1 MGRTTRGEERHARQQ
16 RGRRRRRFVAAATAG
31 TMLAASVALASDL
44 DVATLDIDTNA
55 PVTEITLE
63 AGDEYTFKIEMSITG
78 QQNGNATF
86 KLNRD
91 WVLEGGSFTG
101 SNPQSFE
108 VSSRSASAQPTV
120 LETTGKLTVA
130 ADQPAGAFTLRLSG
144 YDFET
149 SSPPALKMGTPA
161 TLGVSVRS
169 PAPADIDP
177 PTWECLPAAAGANW
191 QAVEGTHECTASD
204 ESGLAEG
211 TPATFT
217 LSTNVGDGNEDG
229 NASTGTQE
237 LCDIHGNCTIAG
249 PITGW
254 KIDRKAPT
262 ITDLGPTAQPN
273 EASWYRTDV
282 TNRFSASDGGS
293 GLEPDFVTP
302 FEQSTS
308 GEGVAVT
315 VSSGPVSDVVGNENT
330 GIASAAFQIDKTAPT
345 VTCDSPAPTYTLN
358 ESSPVRVTATVSD
371 SLSGPKEMA
380 VGAAPDVSTVGT
392 RTVRLTGEDFAG
404 NTAQADCS
412 YSVGYAEVR
421 LLQPVRSDGT
431 SVFKRNATVPLKF
444 ELRDA
449 QGVKVSH
456 EEAQAIADRGGARV
470 FLSYT
475 GGTNGSP
482 NEDVVSTS
490 AHSGTEFRYDE
501 KDGQFIFNL
510 STRNLT
516 IGSYDVIVKISSG
529 GGATFD
535 DGIFQDGT
543 AGTFGLR

>member
-1 MGRTTRGEERHARQQ
+1 
-16 RGRRRRRFVAAATAG
+16 
-31 TMLAASVALASDL
+31 MLAASVALASDL

-55 PVTEITLE
+55 PVTAVTLE
-63 AGDEYTFKIEMSITG
+63 AGEEYTFKIEMKIS
-78 QQNGNATF
+78 GNQGSTATF
-86 KLNRD
+86 KVDKD
-91 WVLEGGSFTG
+91 WVLADGTFTG
-101 SNPQSFE
+101 SNAETITVPA
-108 VSSRSASAQPTV
+108 RAAQDPATV
-120 LETTGKLTVA
+120 FTRDAKLTVA
-130 ADQPAGAFTLRLSG
+130 DDEADGGPYTLEIEG
-144 YDFET
+144 YDIVT
-149 SSPPALKMGTPA
+149 T
-161 TLGVSVRS
+161 
-169 PAPADIDP
+169 APAALGKGKAASLQVTVENPAVIDNDP
-177 PTWECLPAAAGANW
+177 PTWECVPATASADW
-191 QAVEGTHECTASD
+191 QATEGTHACTASD
-204 ESGLAEG
+204 DSGLHEN
-211 TPATFT
+211 TPANFT
-217 LSTNVGDGNEDG
+217 LSTKVGAGNEDG

-237 LCDIHGNCTIAG
+237 LCDIHDNCTTAG

-262 ITDLGPTAQPN
+262 VTDLGPTKQPN
-273 EASWYRTDV
+273 DAGWYRTDV

-302 FEQSTS
+302 FERTTS

-315 VSSGPVSDVVGNENT
+315 VFSGPVSDAVGNENT
-330 GIASAAFQIDKTAPT
+330 GIASAAFKIDKTAPT

-371 SLSGPKEMA
+371 SLSGPKEVA

-412 YSVGYAEVR
+412 YSVGYADVR
-421 LLQPVRSDGT
+421 LLQPVRADGT

-449 QGVKVSH
+449 QGFKISH

-470 FLSYT
+470 FLSFT
-475 GGTNGSP
+475 GSTNGSP

-529 GGATFD
+529 GGATFGE
-535 DGIFQDGT
+535 GIFQDGT
-543 AGTFGLR
+543 SGTFGLR